1 MEHFWEKLSKEVGP
15 ISTTV
20 QMALE
25 QTKFIHSG
33 LVYLDN
39 TTIDYIE
46 SDIRRLPKL
55 LNKSDAE
62 VADMLGGYQGSI
74 QDFHFT
80 AGERCVLKM
89 IAAKVKELG
98 FQHFVQEPEGEESY
112 DESSN
117 LEIPVPTEKIYSV
130 PELVPNADE
139 IVDEVKN
146 KIFNYYDFRREN
158 HELEKPF
165 FDRLQLIQV
174 EIRRD
179 YLGDMAR
186 VVCPFCDQGCPT
198 AVIIR
203 RDKPGT
209 WKVSNFSGHVK
220 ARHDD
225 MEFPGKQNIKV
236 RRCRRRSEKRNEF
249 TDEMMMY
256 SIEESDVK
264 IEM

>member
-1 MEHFWEKLSKEVGP
+1 MDHFWEELSKEVGP

-25 QTKFIHSG
+25 HTKFIHSG

-62 VADMLGGYQGSI
+62 VVDMLGGYRGSI
-74 QDFHFT
+74 QDFHFM
-80 AGERCVLKM
+80 AGERVVLKT

-98 FQHFVQEPEGEESY
+98 FQHFLQEPEGEESY

-117 LEIPVPTEKIYSV
+117 LEIPVPTEKTYSV

-158 HELEKPF
+158 HELEKTVF
-165 FDRLQLIQV
+165 
-174 EIRRD
+174 
-179 YLGDMAR
+179 
-186 VVCPFCDQGCPT
+186 
-198 AVIIR
+198 
-203 RDKPGT
+203 
-209 WKVSNFSGHVK
+209 
-220 ARHDD
+220 
-225 MEFPGKQNIKV
+225 
-236 RRCRRRSEKRNEF
+236 
-249 TDEMMMY
+249 
-256 SIEESDVK
+256 
-264 IEM
+264 